1 MTIGEITELKSGCP
15 DGPSG
20 RNTTIMRSIN
30 PYFSK
35 ASSHFWLDSGDNK
48 LRNILDPS
56 NGGIGIRLKIA
67 KEMLIKT
74 KT

>member
-1 MTIGEITELKSGCP
+1 MTIGEIIELKIGCP

-20 RNTTIMRSIN
+20 RKTTIIRSIN

-35 ASSHFWLDSGDNK
+35 ATSHFWLDSGGSK
-48 LRNILDPS
+48 LRNIFEPS